1 MMLDKHIVMVALN
14 CSSYG
19 SGDGNSQ
26 ALGSAKG
33 LIAVCRGQKH
43 TESIENPSGFGTVL
57 CLGAALTV
65 VALFWLYAVPQGCE

>member
-1 MMLDKHIVMVALN
+1 MLDKHIVMVALN

-33 LIAVCRGQKH
+33 LIAVCRGQKN

-57 CLGAALTV
+57 CLGAAVTV
-65 VALFWLYAVPQGCE
+65 VAWFWLYGVPKGCE

>member
-1 MMLDKHIVMVALN
+1 LMLDKHIIMVALN

-33 LIAVCRGQKH
+33 LIAVCRGQKN

-57 CLGAALTV
+57 CLGAVLTV